1 MQLRNVVVI
10 ALIKLQKLI
19 YKKTKKKNEKTD
31 MLWNKDVEDKEV
43 AYRNGRKKKKVK
55 MMLKNGEASRLRT
68 N

>member
-55 MMLKNGEASRLRT
+55 MMLKNGEASRLRM